1 MNRREVIAL
10 IAGAALSRSIL
21 EARSADRVRKV
32 AVLMAIGENDPEG
45 QARVAAFTQA
55 LEEIGWTE
63 GKNVNIEWRW
73 SAGQP
78 DRLKQ
83 EASEIVLR
91 RPDVIVAVGTPG
103 LHAVHKTALSTPIVF
118 VIVNDPVGQG
128 FVANLARPG
137 RNITGFT
144 FLEFSTLG
152 KSMQVLRDLTPQVTR
167 AVLMFN
173 PEITP
178 YYRKYLASVEA
189 APHSVPLRVISVE
202 IRSPTDIDQFFS
214 MSGADRDLGVVVPP
228 DPFAVHNR
236 SLIISLAARH
246 RTPCIYAYRQFVRE
260 GGLISYAPNTADVF
274 RRSASYVDRILKGAN
289 PAELPVQSPVK
300 FELALNLIT
309 AKALGLSVPLALQAQ
324 ADEVIE

>member
-1 MNRREVIAL
+1 M
-10 IAGAALSRSIL
+10 
-21 EARSADRVRKV
+21 
-32 AVLMAIGENDPEG
+32 P
-45 QARVAAFTQA
+45 ARVAWRWAAVQPAVEKLT
-55 LEEIGWTE
+55 GTD
-63 GKNVNIEWRW
+63 GKNVHIEWRW

-137 RNITGFT
+137 GNITGFT
-144 FLEFSTLG
+144 FFEFSTLG
-152 KSMQVLRDLTPQVTR
+152 KSMQVLRDLAPQVTR

-189 APHSVPLRVISVE
+189 APHSVPLRVISAE
-202 IRSPTDIDQFFS
+202 IRSPADIDQFFS
-214 MSGADRDLGVVVPP
+214 MSGIEPRNPLYGETSLGEFDRFYDGTGEPCSVKHDHASGRVGASLTRPRAASIAG
-228 DPFAVHNR
+228 AVLER
-236 SLIISLAARH
+236 A
-246 RTPCIYAYRQFVRE
+246 
-260 GGLISYAPNTADVF
+260 
-274 RRSASYVDRILKGAN
+274 
-289 PAELPVQSPVK
+289 
-300 FELALNLIT
+300 
-309 AKALGLSVPLALQAQ
+309 SVP
-324 ADEVIE
+324 